1 VLFGRI
7 YNWRDFMY
15 LIIAFPMAMSGLTFL
30 TLAKDKKNKGYRV
43 AGIMMLVAGFISF
56 LTYFFYK

>member
-1 VLFGRI
+1 
-7 YNWRDFMY
+7 MY

-43 AGIMMLVAGFISF
+43 AEIMMLMASFISF

>member
-1 VLFGRI
+1 
-7 YNWRDFMY
+7 
-15 LIIAFPMAMSGLTFL
+15 MAMSGLTFL